1 MGILRVVKDATE
13 ENDNKRGELMNFF
26 QNKIEK
32 DFEFFLKNLSALEP
46 IEFCGLA
53 KLLGVQLVQQELVD
67 FDEQEFLR
75 LKENESFQSKLA
87 ETLVPMDVVLE
98 EMMDK
103 YLGLKKK
110 RRKEINE
117 LLREIKKEKNKK
129 EASKN
134 GSTA

>member
-1 MGILRVVKDATE
+1 MDILRAAKNVIVK
-13 ENDNKRGELMNFF
+13 NDNKRGELMNFF
-26 QNKIEK
+26 RNRVEK
-32 DFEFFLKNLSALEP
+32 DFEFFLKNLPALAP

-53 KLLGVQLVQQELVD
+53 KLLGVQLVKQELVD

-75 LKENESFQSKLA
+75 MREDEALQAKVA

-103 YLGLKKK
+103 YLSLRKE

-117 LLREIKKEKNKK
+117 ILREIKRNKK
-129 EASKN
+129 KEEEGKN